1 MVLAL
6 VVLELD
12 QACPAQV
19 CLDQVAQPAT
29 EVVLAD
35 PDQVGRSE
43 ISAWVAD
50 PDQVGRS
57 EISAWVADPDDPAVQ
72 LVISVCSEISAAGQ
86 ADRVALDCQVAAQQA
101 LSAADLDQETF
112 LACLVGERVQE
123 APAPPIDSGQTI
135 M

>member
-50 PDQVGRS
+50 PD
-57 EISAWVADPDDPAVQ
+57 DPAVQ
-72 LVISVCSEISAAGQ
+72 LVISVCSEISAAGQAGQ